1 MNIMDSRL
9 KKSLNAGG
17 RETRASEDASRAAP
31 EEKFI
36 SAQER
41 RKMWSDEWTQSAL
54 PKLPEVPGWHL
65 CWLST
70 TNSYDS
76 IDKRIRLGYV
86 PVKTEEMPG
95 FENFRVK
102 AGEHAGFIACNEM
115 LLFKIPMDMYQD
127 IMLQMHHEKPMEEA
141 EKIRV
146 QLENLQGARDSSGRS
161 LGRVEGEGFGEIERS
176 VPEPIFHG

>member
-1 MNIMDSRL
+1 MDSRL

-31 EEKFI
+31 EEKFM

-54 PKLPEVPGWHL
+54 PKLPELPGWHL

-86 PVKTEEMPG
+86 PVKTEEIPG

-127 IMLQMHHEKPMEEA
+127 IMLQMHHEKPMEES

-146 QLENLQGARDSSGRS
+146 QLENLQGARDSTGRS

-176 VPEPIFHG
+176 VPTPVFHG